1 MRKIYIDPID
11 ANEDA
16 VKRVMAQVAAIC
28 AANPTL
34 IDKIISAAVRGVRRY
49 CEEIEDHAQT
59 AELAAA
65 AAMSLVREKRVTP
78 GMKNFADAK
87 FRELAER
94 RTYCRWDEFEKK
106 EDGDATNA
114 TEMA

>member
-1 MRKIYIDPID
+1 MRQIYVDPID

-16 VKRVMAQVAAIC
+16 VKRVMAQVSALC

-34 IDKIISAAVRGVRRY
+34 IDKIISAAIRGVRHY

-78 GMKNFADAK
+78 EMKNFADAK
-87 FRELAER
+87 FRELAKR

-106 EDGDATNA
+106 EDGRKSNA
-114 TEMA
+114 SEMA

>member
-1 MRKIYIDPID
+1 MRQIYVDPID
-11 ANEDA
+11 VNEA
-16 VKRVMAQVAAIC
+16 VVKQVLAQVAAIC

-34 IDKIISAAVRGVRRY
+34 IDKIIFAAVRGVRRY

-78 GMKNFADAK
+78 EMKNFADAK
-87 FRELAER
+87 FRELAKR

-106 EDGDATNA
+106 EDGEATSA
-114 TEMA
+114 TKMA